1 MYKRGK
7 RINLTPY
14 LFLIPPL
21 FFFGVWVIGPTF
33 YTIYLSFTDANMI
46 SSPHFVGMYNYKVL
60 FSDPIFHRCLVNNVI
75 WMIIYLLIPIPVA
88 FAIALGLEERL
99 KGANVL
105 RVIFYLPMAIS
116 LIAVSLIWA
125 WMYNPEWGVINTVLR
140 KIGLESLTRLWLGEP
155 SIALYSVIFAS
166 CWNFIP
172 LLIIIFNA
180 GLTNIPR
187 EVIEASQIDGTSYFQ
202 QVRYVVLPL
211 LRPTFTISM
220 IITVIF
226 SLRTFDVVFAMTGG
240 GPANASN
247 VLANFMFKEAFGN
260 TLLGYGSSIAV
271 ILCILTLA
279 FIAVYLR
286 QILGKEAFY

>member
-1 MYKRGK
+1 
-7 RINLTPY
+7 
-14 LFLIPPL
+14 
-21 FFFGVWVIGPTF
+21 
-33 YTIYLSFTDANMI
+33 
-46 SSPHFVGMYNYKVL
+46 
-60 FSDPIFHRCLVNNVI
+60 
-75 WMIIYLLIPIPVA
+75 
-88 FAIALGLEERL
+88 AIALGLEERL

-226 SLRTFDVVFAMTGG
+226 SLRTFDFVFAMTGG

>member
-1 MYKRGK
+1 M
-7 RINLTPY
+7 
-14 LFLIPPL
+14 PPL

>member
-1 MYKRGK
+1 M
-7 RINLTPY
+7 
-14 LFLIPPL
+14 
-21 FFFGVWVIGPTF
+21 
-33 YTIYLSFTDANMI
+33 
-46 SSPHFVGMYNYKVL
+46 
-60 FSDPIFHRCLVNNVI
+60 
-75 WMIIYLLIPIPVA
+75 
-88 FAIALGLEERL
+88 
-99 KGANVL
+99 
-105 RVIFYLPMAIS
+105 
-116 LIAVSLIWA
+116 
-125 WMYNPEWGVINTVLR
+125 
-140 KIGLESLTRLWLGEP
+140 
-155 SIALYSVIFAS
+155 
-166 CWNFIP
+166 
-172 LLIIIFNA
+172 
-180 GLTNIPR
+180 TNIPR